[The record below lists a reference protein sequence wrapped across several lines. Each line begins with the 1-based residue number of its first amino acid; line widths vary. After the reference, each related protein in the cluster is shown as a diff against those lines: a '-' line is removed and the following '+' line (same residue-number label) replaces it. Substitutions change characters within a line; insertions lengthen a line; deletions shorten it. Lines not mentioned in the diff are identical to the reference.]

1 MKSGIFSIWKY
12 TRVLWLALTILVFAS
27 AVHAQQNLT
36 HPFTLKNGLISI
48 SILIEN
54 FDKEQEITVEGT
66 NFGINTA
73 DISQIFHFDFLNSY
87 NPSKDRLHYYP
98 QTFEQ
103 NHIILSRIIP
113 AIYSQITLE
122 NFMLIA
128 ESSDLSSG
136 ITATQPQGEFRIRH
150 PWWGIWYADIFLL
163 LILSAA
169 GIFIVKKTI
178 SLARHKEREKAEIA
192 RKTAEL
198 EILALQA
205 QMNPHFIFN
214 SINSIQ
220 YFVLTNRTDDVL
232 SYLSDFSKVVRA
244 SLANI
249 TKRMVPLHEEIDS
262 LKSYLRIERMR
273 FPDKFEFKLEI
284 KATLDPLVK
293 KIPPYLIQPFVENS
307 VKHGFIDKN
316 GKGHLIIALEE
327 IDSETLKCTVID
339 DGIGRA
345 KSRETDGSANKPARP
360 QSSVITETRLR
371 LLNSFEKPDRYKV
384 VYTDLTDNEGN
395 SAGLKVEVYL
405 AVENA

>member
-1 MKSGIFSIWKY
+1 MKTGIFNMWKY
-12 TRVLWLALTILVFAS
+12 ARVLWLALTILVS
-27 AVHAQQNLT
+27 ADTVNARQIPTLHFN
-36 HPFTLKNGLISI
+36 LKNGLTSI
-48 SILIEN
+48 GMLSDF
-54 FDKEQEITVEGT
+54 FDNEQK
-66 NFGINTA
+66 NFGEG
-73 DISQIFHFDFLNSY
+73 ISFGIKKKDNSQAFHFDFLNNY
-87 NPSKDRLHYYP
+87 NPLKDRLHCLP
-98 QTFEQ
+98 QSYHVNGT
-103 NHIILSRIIP
+103 NWSG
-113 AIYSQITLE
+113 IYQSVYSYVTSE
-122 NFMLIA
+122 NFTLLA
-128 ESSDLSSG
+128 ETFNFNAGSS
-136 ITATQPQGEFRIRH
+136 ATSPQPEFNMRH
-150 PWWGIWYADIFLL
+150 PWWGLWYTNIFVLL
-163 LILSAA
+163 FLSAA
-169 GIFIVKKTI
+169 GIFFVKKTI

-198 EILALQA
+198 EIMALQA

-220 YFVLTNRTDDVL
+220 YYVLTNKTDEVL

-249 TKRMVPLHEEIDS
+249 TKKMVPLHEEIES

-273 FPDKFEFKLEI
+273 FPGKFEFTLDI
-284 KATLDPLVK
+284 KASLDPLVK
-293 KIPPYLIQPFVENS
+293 KIPPYLIQPIVGNS

-316 GKGHLIIALEE
+316 GNGHLKITLEE
-327 IDSETLKCTVID
+327 IDNETLKCTVTD

-345 KSRETDGSANKPARP
+345 KARETEGSAAEPARP

-384 VYTDLTDNEGN
+384 VYTDLTDNKGN